1 MPSKGKRMAARQN
14 SLRRR
19 RGGASRTAAPS
30 GEAVAVPAGASTD
43 ASGAL
48 ATVTEPANSATANG
62 ATAAA
67 QAAPAGTSTRA
78 APQPRGRRFDRPAAY
93 NHVGSELLRIGIYSG
108 VLVVV
113 LAAVSFVI

>member
-48 ATVTEPANSATANG
+48 ATVTEPANG

-93 NHVGSELLRIGIYSG
+93 NHVGSELIRIGIYSG

-113 LAAVSFVI
+113 LVAVSFVI

>member
-1 MPSKGKRMAARQN
+1 MPSKGKRIAARQN
-14 SLRRR
+14 SLSRR

-48 ATVTEPANSATANG
+48 ATATAPSNG

-93 NHVGSELLRIGIYSG
+93 NHVGSELIRIGIYSG
-108 VLVVV
+108 VLVVALV
-113 LAAVSFVI
+113 AVSFVM

>member
-1 MPSKGKRMAARQN
+1 MPSKGKRIAARQN

-48 ATVTEPANSATANG
+48 ATATAPSNG

-67 QAAPAGTSTRA
+67 QAAPAVTSTRA

-93 NHVGSELLRIGIYSG
+93 NHVGSELIRICIYSG
-108 VLVVV
+108 VLVVALV
-113 LAAVSFVI
+113 AVSFVM